1 MKLLKQHIKTSVWIS
16 LGLVISIFASCK
28 KDEIKGELGTAPE
41 ASAIQFSATPTTANP
56 NIVNFKSTYNGI
68 NAHWDFGNGTAANGN
83 DVQSAYPLA
92 GTYTVKLTVLA
103 AGGNNVT
110 TTKTVTI
117 ANTNSSMLSDVAYT
131 LLSGGLSNP
140 AGKTWVIDQTQPGHL
155 GVGPASGD
163 GSDAPG
169 WYQAG
174 PNEKAANGFYDDEMT
189 FTMTAS
195 GLKYTYENHG
205 TTFANAS
212 NASGIGGPTGPDDPT
227 VNYTPPTNLT
237 WVLSSSGNTKFLN
250 IGQNGFIAYYL
261 GVSQYQILSLT
272 EDEMWLRSL
281 DKSNAGNAW
290 YLKLIRKGFTR
301 PVVPPVQKP
310 IQAADLS
317 DDFQTTSNV
326 TWATENMEFVRSY
339 DNPAKFPLNTSAK
352 VGYYEKRTGDD
363 GQYGNLNVT
372 LPYRFD
378 LAVKNKIRMK
388 VFIPSGNDFTKVKST
403 VAIKLQ
409 NSLLGGN
416 AWQTQIEIVKTI
428 LPSQYNTWIQLE
440 FDYSGSSTQTLYDK
454 IVVQLGG
461 EGHPHPGIFYIDD
474 FEFK

>member
-1 MKLLKQHIKTSVWIS
+1 MKSIQNTIKTSIWLSLCLMFSLIS
-16 LGLVISIFASCK
+16 ACK
-28 KDEIKGELGTAPE
+28 KDDAVKDLGAAPTAE
-41 ASAIQFSATPTTANP
+41 QVKFSTTPTSANA
-56 NIVNFKSTYNGI
+56 NIVNFKNESPGFRAI
-68 NAHWDFGNGTAANGN
+68 WDFGNGATAEGN
-83 DVQSAYPLA
+83 DVQASYPLA
-92 GTYTVKLTVLA
+92 GNYTVKLTIVTD
-103 AGGNNVT
+103 GGYASS
-110 TTKTVTI
+110 TKTVTI
-117 ANTNSSMLSDVAYT
+117 AATNPAMLTDPAFT
-131 LLSGGLSNP
+131 TLSGGLGNLT
-140 AGKTWVIDQTQPGHL
+140 GKTWIIDQTQPGHL
-155 GVGPASGD
+155 GVGPITSQFPD
-163 GSDAPG
+163 

-174 PNEKAANGFYDDEMT
+174 PNEKAGLGFYDDEMV
-189 FTMTAS
+189 FNMNA
-195 GLKYTYENHG
+195 LKYTYANNG

-212 NASGIGGPTGPDDPT
+212 NAPGIGGPVGTVDPN

-237 WVLSSSGNTKFLN
+237 WLVTTINGNKYITISN
-250 IGQNGFIAYYL
+250 NGFISYYL

-272 EDEMWLRSL
+272 EDEMWLRCL

-290 YLKLIRKGFTR
+290 YLKLIRKGYVR

-310 IQAADLS
+310 MQAADLS
-317 DDFQTTSNV
+317 DDFQTTSNI
-326 TWATENMEFVRSY
+326 TWTTENMDFIRSY
-339 DNPAKFPLNTSAK
+339 DNPSKFPLNTSAK

-378 LAVKNKIRMK
+378 LTTKNKIRMK
-388 VFIPSGNDFTKVKST
+388 VFIPGGNDFTKVHPT
-403 VAIKLQ
+403 VSIKLQ

-440 FDYSGSSTQTLYDK
+440 FDYSGSSAQTLYDK

-461 EGHPHPGIFYIDD
+461 EGHPNPGIFFIDD

>member
-1 MKLLKQHIKTSVWIS
+1 MKSIKNTIKIS
-16 LGLVISIFASCK
+16 IWLSLCLMLSIFAACK
-28 KDEIKGELGTAPE
+28 KDDAVKGLGAAPTAD
-41 ASAIQFSATPTTANP
+41 QVKFSVVPTTTNANV
-56 NIVNFKSTYNGI
+56 VNLKNESPGFRAI
-68 NAHWDFGNGTAANGN
+68 WDFGNGATAEGN
-83 DVQSAYPLA
+83 SVQASYPLA
-92 GTYTVKLTVLA
+92 GTYTVKLTIVTD
-103 AGGNNVT
+103 GGYAS

-117 ANTNSSMLSDVAYT
+117 AATNPAMLTDPAFVT
-131 LLSGGLSNP
+131 LSGGLGN
-140 AGKTWVIDQTQPGHL
+140 ATGKTWIIDQTQPGHL
-155 GVGPASGD
+155 GVGPIASQ
-163 GSDAPG
+163 APD

-174 PNEKAANGFYDDEMT
+174 PNEKAGLGFYDDEMV
-189 FTMTAS
+189 FNMNA
-195 GLKYTYENHG
+195 LKYTYNNNG

-212 NASGIGGPTGPDDPT
+212 NAPGIGGPTGTSDPM

-237 WVLSSSGNTKFLN
+237 WLVTTINGNKYITISN
-250 IGQNGFIAYYL
+250 NGFISYYL

-272 EDEMWLRSL
+272 EDEMWLRCL

-290 YLKLIRKGFTR
+290 YLKLIRKGFVR

-310 IQAADLS
+310 LQAADLS
-317 DDFQTTSNV
+317 DDFQTTSNI
-326 TWATENMEFVRSY
+326 TWTAENMDFVRSY
-339 DNPAKFPLNTSAK
+339 DNPLKFPLNTSAK

-378 LAVKNKIRMK
+378 LTTKNKIRMK
-388 VFIPSGNDFTKVKST
+388 VFIPGGNDFSKVKST

-440 FDYSGSSTQTLYDK
+440 FDYSGSATQTLYDK

>member
-1 MKLLKQHIKTSVWIS
+1 MKSIQNTIKTSIWLS
-16 LGLVISIFASCK
+16 LCLMLAIIGACK
-28 KDEIKGELGTAPE
+28 KDDTIKDLGAAPTAD
-41 ASAIQFSATPTTANP
+41 QVKFSTTPTSSNA
-56 NIVNFKSTYNGI
+56 NIVNFKNESPGFR
-68 NAHWDFGNGTAANGN
+68 AMWDFGNGATAEGN
-83 DVQSAYPLA
+83 DVQASYPLA
-92 GTYTVKLTVLA
+92 GNYTVKLTIVTD
-103 AGGNNVT
+103 GGYASS
-110 TTKTVTI
+110 TKTVTI
-117 ANTNSSMLSDVAYT
+117 AATNPAMLTDPAFT
-131 LLSGGLSNP
+131 TLSGGLGN
-140 AGKTWVIDQTQPGHL
+140 ATGKTWIIDQTQPGHL
-155 GVGPASGD
+155 GVGPIASQFPD
-163 GSDAPG
+163 

-174 PNEKAANGFYDDEMT
+174 PNEKAGLGFYDDEMT
-189 FTMTAS
+189 FNMNA
-195 GLKYTYENHG
+195 LKYTYANNG

-212 NASGIGGPTGPDDPT
+212 NAPGIGGPVGTVDPN

-237 WVLSSSGNTKFLN
+237 WLVTTINGNKYITISN
-250 IGQNGFIAYYL
+250 NGFISYYL

-290 YLKLIRKGFTR
+290 YLKLIRKGFVR

-310 IQAADLS
+310 MQAADLS
-317 DDFQTTSNV
+317 DDFQTTSNI
-326 TWATENMEFVRSY
+326 TWTAENMDFVRSY
-339 DNPAKFPLNTSAK
+339 DNPSKFPLNTSAK

-378 LAVKNKIRMK
+378 LTTKNKIKMK

-403 VAIKLQ
+403 VSIKLQ

-428 LPSQYNTWIQLE
+428 LPAQYNTWIQLE
-440 FDYSGSSTQTLYDK
+440 FDYSGSSAQTLYDK

-461 EGHPHPGIFYIDD
+461 EGHPHPGIFFIDD